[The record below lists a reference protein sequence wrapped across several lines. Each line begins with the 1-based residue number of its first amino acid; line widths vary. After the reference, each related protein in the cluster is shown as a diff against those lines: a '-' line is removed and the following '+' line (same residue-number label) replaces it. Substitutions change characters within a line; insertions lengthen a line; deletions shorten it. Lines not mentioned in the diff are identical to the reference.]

1 MQRET
6 FASNIFC
13 YQYVMKYRARVLTS
27 QRKNDITASYRR
39 SESINATT
47 ITMGFKKALKAL
59 EILEKPEVI
68 FNRRLQ
74 SNPYYP
80 FKRVERNS
88 K

>member
-1 MQRET
+1 
-6 FASNIFC
+6 
-13 YQYVMKYRARVLTS
+13 
-27 QRKNDITASYRR
+27 
-39 SESINATT
+39 
-47 ITMGFKKALKAL
+47 MGFLKALKTL

-80 FKRVERNS
+80 FDKVGRNS